1 MQVIHWQD
9 QTKLS
14 TLTVP
19 DQSCLNLAHELTKHH
34 SLLSLSLTFPNL
46 TPSLSSACQ
55 TQLHALK
62 QFTLNV
68 PVLHIDSIFSGL
80 LTVLSM
86 EYIQPPSASDQPLS
100 NLTINPCNLLFD
112 YPLDFSLEHTQSTST
127 AVIPIADQAVA
138 PPNSTPLALNLPTPI
153 LNLSS
158 YSVLEPLTKEVILQ
172 VIQNL
177 RSTHPYIQ
185 LYYHQFTNSL
195 IVSMYSGYTDTT
207 GTVGEY
213 TWQRHSHSKIGFNNY
228 LKFVAEWVGSTVDT
242 AIEEDKEKREAIE
255 AECKHLLE
263 TKMGALK
270 EKQETEK
277 QEAGSKTSSATG
289 GKKSQLTSAKKT
301 PSGKGSKLVTPAVST
316 DNLES
321 DLPRFTERKL
331 YTGYDVGDK
340 VLLSNGRLATTFTSD
355 GAKIVSEQIHFV
367 NGPVSQSVS
376 LIHNGI
382 HLSAV
387 SVQNTDEK
395 LPSPVATQI
404 PNEETSDNS
413 QQKEFLDIPNP
424 IPQPPEP
431 VLCRVF
437 KANLN
442 DNVNLSF
449 SHFGPQGNGQLPIEP
464 KSEEELV
471 KLEQNRPDSSKESRP
486 PSQDKK
492 LSKKQQEEQQRILEQ
507 QQALEAKFIMEKQE
521 VLNKI
526 SHEKKKI
533 ACRNMYQQLSLTTT
547 QGLHITSST
556 MVLDNTTNSVIITQ
570 NYMTSSESLSNELT
584 RSYLP
589 DGSVIK
595 EMKNGSICI
604 LCSDGKVYETVTAS
618 MKPHYETLLDEK
630 KCEDEG
636 LRNIVS
642 TTKVSFSEMYQ
653 ETLTPKPGSSSPHDH
668 LWTVTY
674 PDGAK
679 QLFRYKIEVPNTL
692 DESVTEET
700 NEAMETKWQVQTVTL
715 DSIHTYTATDPQSNE
730 VSVNNITCWIVRIIL

>member
-9 QTKLS
+9 QSKLS
-14 TLTVP
+14 TFTVP
-19 DQSCLNLAHELTKHH
+19 DQSCLSSAQELTKHH

-46 TPSLSSACQ
+46 TPSCSSACQ

-68 PVLHIDSIFSGL
+68 PVLHIDSIFNGL

-86 EYIQPPSASDQPLS
+86 EYIPPPSTLDQPLS
-100 NLTINPCNLLFD
+100 NLTINSCNLLFD
-112 YPLDFSLEHTQSTST
+112 YPLDFPLEHTQSTST
-127 AVIPIADQAVA
+127 AIIPIADEAVG
-138 PPNSTPLALNLPTPI
+138 PPSSTPLALNLPTPI
-153 LNLSS
+153 LKLSN
-158 YSVLEPLTKEVILQ
+158 YSVLEPLSKEVILQ

-185 LYYHQFTNSL
+185 LYYHQFANSL
-195 IVSMYSGYTDTT
+195 IVSMYSGYTNTT

-213 TWQRHSHSKIGFNNY
+213 TWQRHVHSKIGFNNY
-228 LKFVAEWVGSTVDT
+228 LKFVAEWVGSTVD
-242 AIEEDKEKREAIE
+242 AAVEEDEERREAIE
-255 AECKHLLE
+255 IERKDLLE
-263 TKMGALK
+263 TKIAALK

-277 QEAGSKTSSATG
+277 QEAGSKASSATG
-289 GKKSQLTSAKKT
+289 GKKSHLASAKKT
-301 PSGKGSKLVTPAVST
+301 PSGKGSKLATPTVST
-316 DNLES
+316 ENLES
-321 DLPRFTERKL
+321 DLPHFTERKL

-355 GAKIVSEQIHFV
+355 GAKIVSERIHFV

-387 SVQNTDEK
+387 SMLNTDEK
-395 LPSPVATQI
+395 LPPPVATEM
-404 PNEETSDNS
+404 PNEETSDDS
-413 QQKEFLDIPNP
+413 QQKEFSDIPNP

-431 VLCRVF
+431 VLCRMF
-437 KANLN
+437 EANLN

-464 KSEEELV
+464 KSEEELA

-507 QQALEAKFIMEKQE
+507 QQALEAKFVMEKQE
-521 VLNKI
+521 VLKKI

-533 ACRNMYQQLSLTTT
+533 VCRNMYQQLSLTTT
-547 QGLHITSST
+547 QGLHVTSST

-570 NYMTSSESLSNELT
+570 NYLTSSESLSNELT

-589 DGSVIK
+589 DGTVIK
-595 EMKNGSICI
+595 EMKNGNICI

-630 KCEDEG
+630 KREDEG
-636 LRNIVS
+636 LDKIVS
-642 TTKVSFSEMYQ
+642 TTKVSFNGMNQEMS
-653 ETLTPKPGSSSPHDH
+653 TTKHGSSSPHDH

-679 QLFRYKIEVPNTL
+679 HLFRYSEVPNTL

-700 NEAMETKWQVQTVTL
+700 NETMEAKWQVQTVAL
-715 DSIHTYTATDPQSNE
+715 DAIYTYTATDPQSKE
-730 VSVNNITCWIVRIIL
+730 VSINNITC